1 MEYENLS
8 KAESDAG
15 DSHSAATGLT
25 LTRSERTRIR
35 IRVLSLRDVYGFA
48 KYDLCDIREDGSVH
62 GRVTRTVRRGSD
74 DAVWTLVGRA
84 GDLLAEIASRS
95 EVRRVG
101 KECVST
107 CISRWRAD
115 TKKKKQ

>member
-25 LTRSERTRIR
+25 LTRSERSRIR

-48 KYDLCDIREDGSVH
+48 KYDLCDIREDGFVY
-62 GRVTRTVRRGSD
+62 GRVTRRVRRASD
-74 DAVWTLVGRA
+74 DAAGSLAGRA
-84 GDLLAEIASRS
+84 SELPAPSGIAAVVTPATTGHHAFRL
-95 EVRRVG
+95 
-101 KECVST
+101 
-107 CISRWRAD
+107 
-115 TKKKKQ
+115 QL